1 LFYFKYKVF
10 SKKQRGRGGEGE
22 EGVEK
27 VRSYEL

>member
-22 EGVEK
+22 EGIEK
-27 VRSYEL
+27 VRS